1 MNLFETLVM
10 KSVLIVYESMF
21 YCRQMSK
28 KGVIFNME
36 SEDALRYEIG
46 TLRKEIG
53 KLQDSAKRSKDSQC
67 AQLAEI
73 TALKA
78 QLNQATQAGVAVESE
93 SDKIKELSIINRQ
106 LEAELRKKKEEL
118 KESKMLV
125 SRLRA
130 TKELMS
136 AELAIDDK
144 KIKAMVNTL
153 ANLESQIE
161 IKGKNET
168 ERSHLYNQLK
178 KAFIEK
184 CNMERSKSP
193 QSKTSGN
200 TVETKIDS
208 LLSNIRVNLSF
219 PDEDVEEVYTSRA
232 QDKVVSLVTKAK
244 NIIRTVGDR
253 PPPAQQEEETEEEE
267 LCIRIKRRRTAGPDK
282 YILKSIHQEPHQVDV
297 ASDQVI
303 MDETPSQDAQDEEFT
318 QNISQILEELR
329 ASTGP

>member
-1 MNLFETLVM
+1 M
-10 KSVLIVYESMF
+10 S

-53 KLQDSAKRSKDSQC
+53 KLQDSAKRSKDNQC
-67 AQLAEI
+67 AQLTEI

-78 QLNQATQAGVAVESE
+78 QLSQATQAGGAVESE

-144 KIKAMVNTL
+144 KIKAMVKTL

-193 QSKTSGN
+193 RGKTSGN
-200 TVETKIDS
+200 SVETKIDS
-208 LLSNIRVNLSF
+208 LLSNIRVNLTF

-244 NIIRTVGDR
+244 NIIRSVGDR
-253 PPPAQQEEETEEEE
+253 PPPAQQEEEETEEEE

-282 YILKSIHQEPHQVDV
+282 YTIKSIHQEPHQVDV

-303 MDETPSQDAQDEEFT
+303 MDGTQSQDAQDEDFT

-329 ASTGP
+329 ANTGP